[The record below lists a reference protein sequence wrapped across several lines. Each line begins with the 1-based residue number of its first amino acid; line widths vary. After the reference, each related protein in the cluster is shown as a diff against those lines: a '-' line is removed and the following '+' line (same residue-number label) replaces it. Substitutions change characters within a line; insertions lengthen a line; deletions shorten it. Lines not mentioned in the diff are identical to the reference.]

1 MCPCTGCCPPR
12 PFRRACVPPRA
23 ARRRSP
29 ARQVS
34 PPRARRCAPGAPKGG
49 GAPSAPKEKSLQT
62 ARAAPRVASAEGRR
76 TFADMAAALASIPV
90 ANGCDLVK
98 LLASTGSSCLLLR
111 VWRDGQ
117 PYFCRSQVVN
127 TLTRTTD
134 KRLRVAVAKA
144 QAEEEE
150 VSS

>member
-1 MCPCTGCCPPR
+1 M
-12 PFRRACVPPRA
+12 
-23 ARRRSP
+23 
-29 ARQVS
+29 
-34 PPRARRCAPGAPKGG
+34 
-49 GAPSAPKEKSLQT
+49 QT